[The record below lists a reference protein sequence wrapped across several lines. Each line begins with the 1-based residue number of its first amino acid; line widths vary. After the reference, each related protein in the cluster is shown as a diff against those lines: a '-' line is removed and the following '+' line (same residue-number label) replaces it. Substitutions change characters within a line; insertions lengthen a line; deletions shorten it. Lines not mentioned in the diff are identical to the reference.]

1 MMSETT
7 SVRRWLRLSLTA
19 LAVAAL
25 AAAAG
30 TSATAGDKGKDESHA
45 KVTAVAGKIDKDGT
59 QVVTVTM
66 DIESPWYAY
75 ANPVGND
82 DLESA
87 RTKVTIKSAN
97 KLEKVDVNYPVGKK
111 KTLGKEQYNAYE
123 GKVEIT
129 AIVKRAPGDTSPL
142 DVSVKYMT
150 CHPKGLCLPP
160 EEVKLTVK

>member
-1 MMSETT
+1 MNETT
-7 SVRRWLRLSLTA
+7 SVRRWMRLGLAT
-19 LAVAAL
+19 LAVAVL
-25 AAAAG
+25 A
-30 TSATAGDKGKDESHA
+30 ATAGTTAGAGGKDKDESHA
-45 KVTAVAGKIDKDGT
+45 KITAVGGKIDKDGT

-75 ANPVGND
+75 ANPVGNE

-97 KLEKVDVNYPVGKK
+97 KLEKVDVNYPTGKRK
-111 KTLGKEQYNAYE
+111 KLGKDEYNAYE

-129 AIVKRAPGDTSPL
+129 AIVKRAAGDTSPL
-142 DVSVKYMT
+142 DVSVKFMT

-160 EEVKLTVK
+160 EEVKLQVK